1 MGFEAGQG
9 SCRIVR
15 LSAAI
20 ATEPEGKKARG
31 AVAPVHAV
39 ALLSR
44 DGGRIFVGQAR
55 GIISV
60 LDRHSLQF
68 LDALKV
74 ATSALYPEKTGPH
87 APIFKLPQIA
97 QNMPCRSMLW
107 LRHSLLRRWPF
118 LTSRQPPP

>member
-1 MGFEAGQG
+1 MVFEAVHGI
-9 SCRIVR
+9 CRIVR

-74 ATSALYPEKTGPH
+74 ATSSSALYPEKTGPH

-97 QNMPCRSMLW
+97 QNMPCHSMLW
-107 LRHSLLRRWPF
+107 
-118 LTSRQPPP
+118 